1 MIQVIKHRLENS
13 GKTAGLVCDNNQ
25 RGDKILRFGDFV
37 KRRMRLFA
45 ESGGD
50 PAPTPVRAK
59 IFRLRKETCC
69 TCTK

>member
-25 RGDKILRFGDFV
+25 RGDKILPFGDFV

-45 ESGGD
+45 ES
-50 PAPTPVRAK
+50 
-59 IFRLRKETCC
+59 
-69 TCTK
+69 